1 MTPQTPARRPLAA
14 LAAGSLAA
22 YVVQR
27 VLYMVPTLL
36 LISVLVFLLIE
47 LPPGDYFES
56 YVAEMLASGEKVDPR
71 KIEFL
76 RQEYGFDLPPQERYY
91 KASQSRL
98 RWWKFRANRL
108 ALFSGVLL
116 LLFFAAILVAEPLA
130 PYAAGTR
137 NAAVI
142 YAPPQRLHLFHE
154 GRFVGPFVYPYR
166 KATLD
171 LQTLQRKY
179 EPDTTQPEPLQFF
192 CRGDPYRFWGALPA
206 DLHLVCPAPGGQ
218 LYLLGTDRLGRDMLS
233 RLIYGARISL
243 TIGLV
248 GVAISFVLG
257 IVIGGL
263 AGYLGGW
270 FDLVVQRLIEVLQSI
285 PTLPLW
291 LALAALMPVS
301 WGPVLV
307 YFGITLI
314 LGLIDWTSLARA
326 VRSKL
331 LALRE
336 EDYVLAARLLGAGP
350 ARIIGRHLIPGFMS
364 HLIASATIT
373 IPGMILGETAL
384 SFLGLGMRAPAV
396 SWGVLL
402 NDAQNINVVV
412 LYPWLMLP
420 AVPVMVVILA
430 LSFLG
435 DGLRDAA
442 DPLH

>member
-1 MTPQTPARRPLAA
+1 MSADTTHFVSDKPFEPNRVEHLTP
-14 LAAGSLAA
+14 S
-22 YVVQR
+22 
-27 VLYMVPTLL
+27 
-36 LISVLVFLLIE
+36 
-47 LPPGDYFES
+47 
-56 YVAEMLASGEKVDPR
+56 
-71 KIEFL
+71 
-76 RQEYGFDLPPQERYY
+76 QERYY
-91 KASQSRL
+91 KASQARL
-98 RWWKFRANRL
+98 MWWKFRAHRL
-108 ALFSGVLL
+108 ALVSAVLL
-116 LLFFAAILVAEPLA
+116 LLFAVIVLLAEVLA
-130 PYAAGTR
+130 PSTPVKR
-137 NAAVI
+137 NPDAI
-142 YAPPQRLHLFHE
+142 YAPPQRVHLFHE
-154 GRFVGPFVYPYR
+154 GQFVGPFVYPYR

-171 LQTLQRKY
+171 MQTLRRDYQS
-179 EPDTTQPEPLQFF
+179 DTTKPEPLRFF
-192 CRGDPYRFWGALPA
+192 CRGEAYRFWGVLDA
-206 DLHLVCPAPGGQ
+206 DLHLVCPAQGGQ
-218 LYLLGTDRLGRDMLS
+218 PLYLLGTDRLGRDLLS

-243 TIGLV
+243 TIGV
-248 GVAISFVLG
+248 IGVAISFVLG

-270 FDLVVQRLIEVLQSI
+270 FDLVVQRLIEVLQSL

-291 LALAALMPVS
+291 LALAALMPVTWS
-301 WGPVLV
+301 PVVV
-307 YFGITLI
+307 YFGITII
-314 LGLIDWTSLARA
+314 LGLIDWTGLARA

-402 NDAQNINVVV
+402 NEAQNINVVV

-420 AVPVMVVILA
+420 VVPVMVVILA
-430 LSFLG
+430 FSFVG

-442 DPLH
+442 DPHHH